1 MSVYDDGTDIG
12 PGGTYEKAENYYDDE
27 TFNETLPDDEAADE
41 VEQHAKTCI
50 THDEHWQ
57 DDFAYTNDDRLPVPE
72 DAPRLSE
79 VAKLIMHAT
88 KEGDNPVIYRFSLV
102 YVDAATGNLQ
112 VITNP
117 GMSGPASV
125 NLLARAAS
133 VIAFQEA
140 QLEKQAQQLLAG
152 GLKTALRGAVEHGE
166 GLPNLAAI
174 FGHSGLIRPPTAVED
189 EDEQDLQTG
198 QYL

>member
-12 PGGTYEKAENYYDDE
+12 YDDE

-41 VEQHAKTCI
+41 DEQHAKTCI

-79 VAKLIMHAT
+79 VAKLIKHAT

-117 GMSGPASV
+117 GMSGPASI

-166 GLPNLAAI
+166 ELPNLAAI